1 MLQDFFEARVKSEA
15 EERVE
20 SFGKVYRHHV
30 TLEFKLPYQ
39 NTAVGATDTFLSEK
53 EHLDTRC
60 SFTAT
65 NITDAFVG
73 IISKVDNKEFSVLTS
88 TQEVCIPRH
97 PNQPE
102 LGLREGSTVIVSER
116 VKDKAWLVIPA
127 EDVRWRDLLRLVSI
141 NADLM
146 DGDKMVLRLS
156 YEPLLGETDG
166 N

>member
-1 MLQDFFEARVKSEA
+1 MLQDFFEARVESTPH
-15 EERVE
+15 ERIE
-20 SFGKVYRHHV
+20 RYGTVYRHYV

-39 NTAVGATDTFLSEK
+39 NTTVDVRETFTSEK
-53 EHLDTRC
+53 EHLDIRC

-65 NITDAFVG
+65 NVTDAFVG
-73 IISKVDNKEFSVLTS
+73 LISKVDSKEFSVLTS
-88 TQEVCIPRH
+88 TQEVRIPRH

-156 YEPLLGETDG
+156 CEPLLGETDG